1 MNGAKMTQGPWRIQW
16 EATHGA
22 AVYAPQ
28 AVGVGVAWCGVNT
41 IATADGSYSI
51 NGEEAAANA
60 RLIAA
65 APCLLDALKACAR
78 LVLMSDGPNAPAY
91 QQALAAIRLAEVQQ

>member
-1 MNGAKMTQGPWRIQW
+1 MTAAKATQGPWRIQW

-28 AVGVGVAWCGVNT
+28 AAGVGVAWCGGNT
-41 IATADGSYSI
+41 IVTTDGSYSI
-51 NGEEAAANA
+51 NAEEAAANA

-65 APCLLDALKACAR
+65 APSLLDALKACAR
-78 LVLMSDGPNAPAY
+78 LVLMSDGANAPAY
-91 QQALAAIRLAEVQQ
+91 QNALAAIRLAEVQR